1 MTPREETGRL
11 RTVTGMIATS
21 DITGPVLSHEHLQMD
36 LRWPQRPQL
45 VESDPGRWLDE
56 EKAVQRELTGL
67 RKEHGLG
74 LVVDLTCSGMGRNA
88 AALARISAGARV
100 AVVAGTGVFTE
111 PFHPPFVR
119 ETLAAETANQS
130 GGTTSQT
137 PWQEADRSGGTTP
150 QAPRQEASHSG
161 GTTPQAPRQE
171 PYGPTGV
178 ERLAE
183 RLLAEVGFGMDGTN
197 SLPGVI
203 GEIGT
208 WGEAPTETEELCLRA
223 AARAARYSGLSV
235 ATYGRAGLAQLEILT
250 AAGLSPDRV
259 AVGQQDRVNDPGQH
273 RKIAET
279 GGYVSFGTL
288 GLAGDDHAAIGARVR
303 CVMDLLEA
311 GHGSRVLLSTG
322 VSRMAQV
329 TRYGGAGF
337 GYLFDTFLPAL
348 RAAGADD
355 ATLGAILHDNPLRW
369 LTGA

>member
-11 RTVTGMIATS
+11 RTVTGTIATS

-36 LRWPQRPQL
+36 LRWPARPQQAP
-45 VESDPGRWLDE
+45 SDPGRWLDE
-56 EKAVQRELTGL
+56 EKAVQRELVAL

-111 PFHPPFVR
+111 PFHPGFVR
-119 ETLAAETANQS
+119 ETLAAGTA
-130 GGTTSQT
+130 G
-137 PWQEADRSGGTTP
+137 RSGGT
-150 QAPRQEASHSG
+150 
-161 GTTPQAPRQE
+161 APRQE
-171 PYGPTGV
+171 PYGPSSV
-178 ERLAE
+178 DRLAE

-223 AARAARYSGLSV
+223 AAQAARYSGLSV

-250 AAGLSPDRV
+250 TAGLAPDRV
-259 AVGQQDRVNDPGQH
+259 AVGQQDRVDDSGQH

-288 GLAGDDHAAIGARVR
+288 GLAGEGRAAVAARVR
-303 CVMDLLEA
+303 CVLDLLEA
-311 GHGSRVLLSTG
+311 GHADRVLLSTG

-329 TRYGGAGF
+329 ARYGGAGF

-355 ATLGAILHDNPLRW
+355 GTLGAILHDNPLRW
-369 LTGA
+369 LTGS

>member
-1 MTPREETGRL
+1 MTPRQDTGRL
-11 RTVTGMIATS
+11 RTVTGTIPTS
-21 DITGPVLSHEHLQMD
+21 EITGPVLSHEHLQMD
-36 LRWPQRPQL
+36 LRWPARPQL

-56 EKAVQRELTGL
+56 EKAVQRELAAL
-67 RKEHGLG
+67 RREHGLG

-111 PFHPPFVR
+111 PFHPSFVR
-119 ETLAAETANQS
+119 EALQA
-130 GGTTSQT
+130 G
-137 PWQEADRSGGTTP
+137 EAPDGR
-150 QAPRQEASHSG
+150 
-161 GTTPQAPRQE
+161 
-171 PYGPTGV
+171 TGV

-208 WGEAPTETEELCLRA
+208 WGEAPTEAEELCLRA

-250 AAGLSPDRV
+250 GAGLAPGRV
-259 AVGQQDRVNDPGQH
+259 AVGQQDRVDDPGQH
-273 RKIAET
+273 RKIAES
-279 GGYVSFGTL
+279 GAYVSFGTL

-311 GHGSRVLLSTG
+311 GHASRVLLSTG
-322 VSRMAQV
+322 VSRMAQI
-329 TRYGGAGF
+329 TRYGGGGF

-348 RAAGADD
+348 RAAGADE
-355 ATLGAILHDNPLRW
+355 ATLDAVLRDNPLRW

>member
-1 MTPREETGRL
+1 MTPSEETRRL
-11 RTVTGMIATS
+11 RTVTGTIATS

-36 LRWPQRPQL
+36 LRWPARPQL
-45 VESDPGRWLDE
+45 VGSDPGRWLDE
-56 EKAVQRELTGL
+56 EKGVQRELSAL
-67 RKEHGLG
+67 RKERGLG

-111 PFHPPFVR
+111 PFHPAFVR
-119 ETLAAETANQS
+119 EALAA
-130 GGTTSQT
+130 GGQ
-137 PWQEADRSGGTTP
+137 AGT
-150 QAPRQEASHSG
+150 
-161 GTTPQAPRQE
+161 
-171 PYGPTGV
+171 GPDGATGV

-197 SLPGVI
+197 CLPGVI

-208 WGEAPTETEELCLRA
+208 WGEAPSEAEELCLRA

-259 AVGQQDRVNDPGQH
+259 AVGQQDRVDDPGQH

-288 GLAGDDHAAIGARVR
+288 GLAGEDHAAVGRRVR

-311 GHGSRVLLSTG
+311 GHADRVLLSTG
-322 VSRMAQV
+322 VSRMAQIG
-329 TRYGGAGF
+329 RYGGAGF
-337 GYLFDTFLPAL
+337 GYLFETFLPAL

-355 ATLGAILHDNPLRW
+355 ATLDAVLHDNPLRW
-369 LTGA
+369 LTGS

>member
-111 PFHPPFVR
+111 PFHPAWVR
-119 ETLAAETANQS
+119 ETLAAES
-130 GGTTSQT
+130 
-137 PWQEADRSGGTTP
+137 P
-150 QAPRQEASHSG
+150 SHSA
-161 GTTPQAPRQE
+161 GTASRQE
-171 PYGPTGV
+171 PYGPSGV

-259 AVGQQDRVNDPGQH
+259 AVGQQDRVDDLGQH

-288 GLAGDDHAAIGARVR
+288 GLAGEDHAAIGARVR
-303 CVMDLLEA
+303 CVMGLLEA
-311 GHGSRVLLSTG
+311 GHASRVLLSTG

-355 ATLGAILHDNPLRW
+355 ATLDAILHDNPLRW
-369 LTGA
+369 LTGS

>member
-1 MTPREETGRL
+1 MTPSEETRRL
-11 RTVTGMIATS
+11 RTVTGTIATS
-21 DITGPVLSHEHLQMD
+21 DVTGPVLSHEHLQMD
-36 LRWPQRPQL
+36 LRWPARPQL
-45 VESDPGRWLDE
+45 VDSDPGRWLDE
-56 EKAVQRELTGL
+56 EKGVQRELSAL

-111 PFHPPFVR
+111 PFHPAFVR
-119 ETLAAETANQS
+119 ETLAAGS
-130 GGTTSQT
+130 G
-137 PWQEADRSGGTTP
+137 PD
-150 QAPRQEASHSG
+150 
-161 GTTPQAPRQE
+161 
-171 PYGPTGV
+171 GPSGV

-197 SLPGVI
+197 CLPGVI

-208 WGEAPTETEELCLRA
+208 WGEAPTEAEELCLRA

-235 ATYGRAGLAQLEILT
+235 ATYGRAGLAQLEILG
-250 AAGLSPDRV
+250 AAGLAPERV
-259 AVGQQDRVNDPGQH
+259 AVGQQDRVDDPGQH

-288 GLAGDDHAAIGARVR
+288 GLAGEDHAAVGRRVR

-311 GHGSRVLLSTG
+311 GHADRVLLSTG
-322 VSRMAQV
+322 VSRMAQIA
-329 TRYGGAGF
+329 RYGGTGF
-337 GYLFDTFLPAL
+337 GYLFETFLPAL

-355 ATLGAILHDNPLRW
+355 ATLDAILRDNPLRW

>member
-1 MTPREETGRL
+1 MTPREEPGRL
-11 RTVTGMIATS
+11 RTVTGTIATS
-21 DITGPVLSHEHLQMD
+21 DITGPVLSHEHLQLD
-36 LRWPQRPQL
+36 LRWPARPQQAA
-45 VESDPGRWLDE
+45 SDPARWLDE
-56 EKAVQRELTGL
+56 EKAVQRELSEL

-111 PFHPPFVR
+111 PFHPAFVR
-119 ETLAAETANQS
+119 ETLAAAT
-130 GGTTSQT
+130 GPG
-137 PWQEADRSGGTTP
+137 
-150 QAPRQEASHSG
+150 APSA
-161 GTTPQAPRQE
+161 
-171 PYGPTGV
+171 V
-178 ERLAE
+178 ERLSE

-197 SLPGVI
+197 ALPGVI

-223 AARAARYSGLSV
+223 AAQAARYSGLSV

-259 AVGQQDRVNDPGQH
+259 AVGQQDRVDDPGQH
-273 RKIAET
+273 RKIAEM

-288 GLAGDDHAAIGARVR
+288 GLAGDDRAALGARVR

-311 GHGSRVLLSTG
+311 GHGGRVLLSTG

-355 ATLGAILHDNPLRW
+355 AALAAILRDNPLRW
-369 LTGA
+369 LTAS

>member
-1 MTPREETGRL
+1 MTPSEETRRL
-11 RTVTGMIATS
+11 RTVTGTIATS

-36 LRWPQRPQL
+36 LRWPARPRL

-56 EKAVQRELTGL
+56 EKGVQRELSAL

-74 LVVDLTCSGMGRNA
+74 LVVDLTCAGMGRNA

-111 PFHPPFVR
+111 PFHPAFVR
-119 ETLAAETANQS
+119 EALDAAGPA
-130 GGTTSQT
+130 GTG
-137 PWQEADRSGGTTP
+137 PDGT
-150 QAPRQEASHSG
+150 
-161 GTTPQAPRQE
+161 
-171 PYGPTGV
+171 TGV

-197 SLPGVI
+197 CLPGVI

-208 WGEAPTETEELCLRA
+208 WGEAPSEAEELCLRA

-259 AVGQQDRVNDPGQH
+259 AVGQQDRVDDPGQH

-288 GLAGDDHAAIGARVR
+288 GLAGEDHAAVGRRVR

-311 GHGSRVLLSTG
+311 GHADRVLLSTG
-322 VSRMAQV
+322 VSRMAQIG
-329 TRYGGAGF
+329 RYGGAGF
-337 GYLFDTFLPAL
+337 GYLFEAFLPAL

-355 ATLGAILHDNPLRW
+355 ATLDAILHDNPLRW
-369 LTGA
+369 LTGS

>member
-11 RTVTGMIATS
+11 RTVTGMIAAS
-21 DITGPVLSHEHLQMD
+21 EVTGPVLSHEHLQLD
-36 LRWPQRPQL
+36 LRWAARPQL
-45 VESDPGRWLDE
+45 VESDPGRVLDE
-56 EKAVQRELTGL
+56 EKTVQRELNTL

-111 PFHPPFVR
+111 PFHPAYVR
-119 ETLAAETANQS
+119 ETLAA
-130 GGTTSQT
+130 GT
-137 PWQEADRSGGTTP
+137 
-150 QAPRQEASHSG
+150 
-161 GTTPQAPRQE
+161 
-171 PYGPTGV
+171 GPEGPSGV

-197 SLPGVI
+197 ALPGVI

-250 AAGLSPDRV
+250 AAGLPPNRV
-259 AVGQQDRVNDPGQH
+259 AVGQQDRVDDPGQH
-273 RKIAET
+273 RKIAES
-279 GGYVSFGTL
+279 GGYVAFGTL
-288 GLAGDDHAAIGARVR
+288 GLAGEDHAAIGARVR

-311 GHGSRVLLSTG
+311 GHSSRVLLSTG
-322 VSRMAQV
+322 VSRRAQL
-329 TRYGGAGF
+329 TRYGGGGF
-337 GYLFDTFLPAL
+337 GYLFGTFLPAL

-355 ATLGAILHDNPLRW
+355 ATLDAIMRENPLRW